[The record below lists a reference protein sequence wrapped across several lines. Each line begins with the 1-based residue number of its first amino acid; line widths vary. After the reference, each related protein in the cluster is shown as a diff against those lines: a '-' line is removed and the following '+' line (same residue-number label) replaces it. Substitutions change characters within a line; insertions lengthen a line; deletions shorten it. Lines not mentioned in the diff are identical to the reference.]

1 MSDTPANVRRACF
14 TCNNASFATCQVLWD
29 LGHSDAITYL
39 IYGAEHDD
47 GAEGHTPHLQG
58 FVIFKNPRK
67 ASNVCNL
74 LGGHCWVGFP
84 KATDP
89 SAKCANYCKKEGFYL
104 EFGRL
109 PGSRSIGDDELSAKE
124 MKRKAIQWLES
135 DENKYCRW
143 KDVPATLLMTPG
155 FLQAWTAKRRVL
167 LGPDRPD
174 LRIITIV
181 GPTACGKSYASH
193 NILPDHAKCFYGNS
207 GAWFSNGDAP
217 VLLIEEFSGQIPL
230 QKMLTILDHYPFQ
243 LEEKGGFSPALYTTV
258 VITSNITPDHW
269 YSNFVKQGKMAEEA
283 MRLGIPLDEAE
294 KRWNEAKK
302 ALFDRIGFRT
312 NKRGSGFYREWA
324 HSGLGSE
331 EAECLTMRQEI
342 WDWLSAIVNPQIQD
356 SLPDLPPAHG
366 DFDHDPVDH
375 QDTEELD
382 DFEPPAQLRRT
393 DAMPDL
399 SVFADD
405 WADNWMSPPC

>member
-1 MSDTPANVRRACF
+1 MSDTPATVRRACF
-14 TCNNASFATCQVLWD
+14 TANNATFATCQVLWD
-29 LGHSDAITYL
+29 LGHSDTISYL

-58 FVIFKNPRK
+58 FVIFKTPK
-67 ASNVCNL
+67 HASRVCSL

-89 SAKCANYCKKEGFYL
+89 SAKCANYCKKEGFYM

-109 PGSRSIGDDELSAKE
+109 PGSRSAGDEELSAKV
-124 MKRKAIQWLES
+124 MKQRAIDWLA
-135 DENKYCRW
+135 DPANTYCRW
-143 KDVPATLLMTPG
+143 KDVSATLLMTPG
-155 FLQAWTAKRRVL
+155 FLQAWAAKRKVL

-174 LRIITIV
+174 LKIITIV
-181 GPTACGKSYASH
+181 GPTACGKSYAAH
-193 NILPDHAKCFYGNS
+193 HLLPDHAKCFYGNS

-269 YSNFVKQGKMAEEA
+269 YANFVKQGKMAEEA

-312 NKRGSGFYREWA
+312 NKRGSGYYNEWQ

-331 EAECLTMRQEI
+331 EAECLTMRQQI
-342 WDWLSAIVNPQIQD
+342 WDWLSAIVNPQVV
-356 SLPDLPPAHG
+356 
-366 DFDHDPVDH
+366 HDT
-375 QDTEELD
+375 QELEAAAA
-382 DFEPPAQLRRT
+382 EPPAQMRRM

-399 SVFADD
+399 SLFGDD
-405 WADNWMSPPC
+405 AWADQWMSPPR